1 MPRNKPYVPPGG
13 VAGANQ
19 QVGPVMRTM
28 QTGRSTR
35 AGGGRVNGGKRRP
48 AGRRIRAAAAPR
60 KRAKRVKT
68 RRSNGRAAR
77 LVKGSA
83 AAKRYMAKIRRMRK
97 K

>member
-1 MPRNKPYVPPGG
+1 MPRNKPYIPPGG
-13 VAGANQ
+13 IAGANQ

-28 QTGRSTR
+28 QTGKSTR
-35 AGGGRVNGGKRRP
+35 AGGRVNGKRARRP
-48 AGRRIRAAAAPR
+48 AGRRIKAAAAPR

-83 AAKRYMAKIRRMRK
+83 AAKRYMARIRRMRK

>member
-28 QTGRSTR
+28 QTGKSTR
-35 AGGGRVNGGKRRP
+35 NGGGGRVNGKRRP
-48 AGRRIRAAAAPR
+48 AGRRIRAANAPR

-68 RRSNGRAAR
+68 RRSSGRAAR

-83 AAKRYMAKIRRMRK
+83 AAKRYMAKIRKMRK
-97 K
+97 R